1 MRELFS
7 ELRDALA
14 GCEAMLLADVVET
27 WLLLM
32 QQHNTK
38 EESVLYLIADQTLAD
53 QLRTRFAPQRAG

>member
-1 MRELFS
+1 
-7 ELRDALA
+7 
-14 GCEAMLLADVVET
+14 MLLADVVDT